1 MQSVNKTI
9 LFGYIFELWS
19 PGRSPWLKP
28 GRAERIKSSSYEWGS
43 WCNEVLETLLIDPTI
58 LHGYGVRNI
67 ITVSSLHLQNRSW
80 YRTPDKQ
87 LDIRLPL
94 TRKVISLHIVYKGC
108 WQILSTPSRGFV
120 WLGKDEMQPKKIS
133 YSQTE
138 WYWKSGINLTTLRMI
153 TRAFGGNY
161 EGSYLLKVT
170 RRCLRYIKNMHWV
183 WLWSSWRYQ
192 GRSLCPSLHRRVL
205 TLRQHQRKQDLL
217 SSWSTRFLKTSIL
230 ARIYVTYLLPSVFAS
245 GYCDLPRL
253 RQLVNKWHF
262 YYNLARFGPKLL

>member
-43 WCNEVLETLLIDPTI
+43 WCNEVLAALLIDPTI

-94 TRKVISLHIVYKGC
+94 TRKVISLHIVLQRVLANSINPELWLYMIRERRNAQ
-108 WQILSTPSRGFV
+108 QI
-120 WLGKDEMQPKKIS
+120 EMQQKKIR
-133 YSQTE
+133 YSQAE
-138 WYWKSGINLTTLRMI
+138 WCWKSGINLTTLRMI
-153 TRAFGGNY
+153 TIVFGGNY
-161 EGSYLLKVT
+161 EGPCSLKVT
-170 RRCLRYIKNMHWV
+170 RRCLKYITIMHWA
-183 WLWSSWRYQ
+183 WLWSFRRYL
-192 GRSLCPSLHRRVL
+192 GRSACPSLHRRVP
-205 TLRQHQRKQDLL
+205 TVRQHQRKQDLL
-217 SSWSTRFLKTSIL
+217 SSWSI
-230 ARIYVTYLLPSVFAS
+230 
-245 GYCDLPRL
+245 GYCKH
-253 RQLVNKWHF
+253 Q
-262 YYNLARFGPKLL
+262 Y